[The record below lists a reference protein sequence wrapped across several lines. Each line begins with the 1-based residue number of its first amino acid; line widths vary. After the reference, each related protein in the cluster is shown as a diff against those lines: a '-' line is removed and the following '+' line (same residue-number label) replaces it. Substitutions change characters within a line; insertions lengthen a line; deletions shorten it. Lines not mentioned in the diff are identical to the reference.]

1 MSEVWDKKDYVDR
14 YNDIYAPG
22 EKDLMAAADLLELN
36 ADDDLLDLGC
46 GKGDFLACVLRL
58 VRGAVGV
65 DSSPHQIDE
74 ARQRFKNEPHV
85 EILESSFQDF
95 DPKDR
100 SFTKAYSRDALHHV
114 NDAEKEIFLK
124 KISAAMKPG
133 GLFLLEDAIFEFPAS
148 GLDANWD
155 ALMAEAEKYYGAAWR
170 DRKEEITGYIRNE
183 FPTGLP
189 EIKKMAEAA
198 GFKVLKISRDCMCF
212 HSLLL
217 EKK

>member
-22 EKDLMAAADLLELN
+22 EKELLAAADLLELN
-36 ADDDLLDLGC
+36 ADDDLADLGC
-46 GKGDFLACVLRL
+46 GKGDFIASALRL
-58 VRGAVGV
+58 VRSVVGV

-74 ARQRFKNEPHV
+74 ARRRFKAEPHV

-95 DPKDR
+95 DPKGR
-100 SFTKAYSRDALHHV
+100 SFTKVYTRDALHHIS
-114 NDAEKEIFLK
+114 DADKAVFLK
-124 KISAAMKPG
+124 KVSSAMKPG
-133 GLFLLEDAIFEFPAS
+133 GLFLLEDAIFDFPAAD
-148 GLDANWD
+148 LDANWD
-155 ALMAEAEKYYGAAWR
+155 ALMAEAEKYYGEAWR
-170 DRKEEITGYIRNE
+170 TRKKEVTGYIRNE

-198 GFKVLKISRDCMCF
+198 GFKVLKTSRDCMFF

>member
-22 EKDLMAAADLLELN
+22 EKELMAAADLLELN
-36 ADDDLLDLGC
+36 ADDDLADFGC
-46 GKGDFLACVLRL
+46 GKGDFIASTLRL
-58 VRGAVGV
+58 VRGVVGL

-74 ARQRFKNEPHV
+74 ARRRFKNEPHV

-95 DPKDR
+95 DPKGR
-100 SFTKAYSRDALHHV
+100 SFTKVYSRDALHHIS
-114 NDAEKEIFLK
+114 DAEKEVFLK
-124 KISAAMKPG
+124 KAASAMKPE
-133 GLFLLEDAIFEFPAS
+133 GLFLLEDAIFEFPVA
-148 GLDANWD
+148 GLEANWD
-155 ALMAEAEKYYGAAWR
+155 ALMAEAAKYYGDSWQA
-170 DRKEEITGYIRNE
+170 RKEEITGYIRNE

-198 GFKVLKISRDCMCF
+198 GFKVLKTSRDCMFF